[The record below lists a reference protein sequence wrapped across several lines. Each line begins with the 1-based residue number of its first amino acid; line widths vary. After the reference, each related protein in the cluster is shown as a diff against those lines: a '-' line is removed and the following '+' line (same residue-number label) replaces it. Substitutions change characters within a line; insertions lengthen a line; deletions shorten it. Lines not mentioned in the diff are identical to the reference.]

1 VGRLRD
7 SRSQSRMWTAAIVMA
22 HVLAKDSLNMAF
34 VERNEKVQAL
44 APDSSDQPFAIR
56 IGDRRLL
63 HLKVTLRRDV
73 SG

>member
-1 VGRLRD
+1 MRACSIVIGTEFFQ
-7 SRSQSRMWTAAIVMA
+7 SQVQ
-22 HVLAKDSLNMAF
+22 VPF
-34 VERNEKVQAL
+34 VNRNEIVQTLPANRADEPL
-44 APDSSDQPFAIR
+44 AVG